1 MFNNRC
7 SGFANFASNWI
18 FIASLFFHSH
28 NMHLFKC
35 HSENPS
41 RHNSFDDLIG
51 DRALSDSEAGTSMF
65 LLTEVC
71 GYAHG
76 LCCPM
81 LVLCS
86 MVTSIGNLHAMLSFT
101 L

>member
-51 DRALSDSEAGTSMF
+51 DRALSDSEAGTSVF

-71 GYAHG
+71 GYARG

-86 MVTSIGNLHAMLSFT
+86 MVTSIANFYL
-101 L
+101 